1 MAMSEFMPV
10 NDVTIGNNMEE
21 LENTGDVTAALP
33 PLKAEKRKKKK
44 SGAFGI
50 FKAALYILRKKPDE
64 KEAAKKKSAES
75 DGNWKKIVGSMRP
88 LHVQETPQSPMYQ
101 MSPASDDFPSPASPA
116 PSSSCGTMSQ
126 YASALNLRDLDNCD
140 DEEEDP
146 DEVFDAITGDEMID
160 AKAEEFIAQF
170 YKQIQ
175 LQNTSRFHH
184 EDTGF

>member
-1 MAMSEFMPV
+1 MPV
-10 NDVTIGNNMEE
+10 NDVTVGNNNAKESE
-21 LENTGDVTAALP
+21 DSVAVADLP
-33 PLKAEKRKKKK
+33 PMNAEKRNKKKK

-50 FKAALYILRKKPDE
+50 FRAALHILRKKPDE
-64 KEAAKKKSAES
+64 KEEARKKMKTAES

-88 LHVQETPQSPMYQ
+88 LHVQDTPQSPMCQ
-101 MSPASDDFPSPASPA
+101 MSPMSDYFPSPASPA
-116 PSSSCGTMSQ
+116 ASSSCGTMSQ

-140 DEEEDP
+140 DENEEGDP

-175 LQNTSRFHH
+175 IQNTSRFHH
-184 EDTGF
+184 EDRGF